1 MTPIYRAALGRRDAQ
16 RIEDERDILRE
27 RHPRQQPNFLDHHAH
42 LPVVRIAG
50 DDGLAVEEHLAA
62 RRGLEAADDPEQG
75 RLPTAVRAED
85 AHELSRLDA
94 ERHGVDDR
102 DQVVLAD
109 TRDLKLHRHRVSRR
123 ATASNTSLSA
133 SIITRII
140 TRAHTKTICV
150 ARISRL

>member
-1 MTPIYRAALGRRDAQ
+1 GVLVFVA
-16 RIEDERDILRE
+16 
-27 RHPRQQPNFLDHHAH
+27 
-42 LPVVRIAG
+42 
-50 DDGLAVEEHLAA
+50 DDNHAA
-62 RRGLEAADDPEQG
+62 RHGRGSADDPEQC
-75 RLPTAVRAED
+75 RHPAAVRAED

-94 ERHGVDDR
+94 ERDGVDDR

-109 TRDLKLHRHRVSRR
+109 TRDLKLQRHRASRLD
-123 ATASNTSLSA
+123 TASNTSLSV